1 MKRYYQGCICVGL
14 LLILAAT
21 AFGSLFWGAAALEPA
36 DVLDALK
43 ARIAHTEPGS
53 RNLYNLVIQ
62 VRLPRVCLC
71 LLAGAALSVVGI
83 LMQTLTGN
91 PLAEPYILGVSSGAS
106 AGAAVAIVFRWF
118 AFLPTGR
125 VVFSAFLGSFVA
137 IALVVAL
144 QGRSTSPVRLVLTG
158 MGVSAFFQAA
168 TTLII
173 YASNNEAQARSAQ
186 YWLTGSFSGSNW
198 ADVRSTLAALILLLA
213 LCRLLEKKLD
223 LMLLRHLYR
232 QYPANGHIRVDGVPM
247 ERISRRQYARRVAV
261 MMQLQSFAESELK
274 VDEVVRTGRYP
285 YKRVILPYDREDEA
299 ILEKA
304 LRETL
309 ILTLHDLNLAAR
321 YCDTILLMRSGTI
334 LAEGAPS
341 EILTHAWIEKG
352 FGVEVSVIERNEE
365 IYIGV

>member
-1 MKRYYQGCICVGL
+1 M
-14 LLILAAT
+14 ILAAT
-21 AFGSLFWGAAALEPA
+21 AFGSLFWGAAALEPT

-71 LLAGAALSVVGI
+71 LLAGAALSVAGI

-106 AGAAVAIVFRWF
+106 AGAAGAIVFRWF

-158 MGVSAFFQAA
+158 MGVSAFLQAA

-213 LCRLLEKKLD
+213 LCRLLEKELD
-223 LMLLRHLYR
+223 LMLLGQDAAAQSGMNVRAMQLILILLS
-232 QYPANGHIRVDGVPM
+232 A
-247 ERISRRQYARRVAV
+247 VAV
-261 MMQLQSFAESELK
+261 S
-274 VDEVVRTGRYP
+274 VVVSVSGLVGFVGLIIPHIMRRMVSTAHRWL
-285 YKRVILPYDREDEA
+285 VVA
-299 ILEKA
+299 SA
-304 LRETL
+304 LAGGCF
-309 ILTLHDLNLAAR
+309 LNLADTVAR
-321 YCDTILLMRSGTI
+321 TAFSPQEMPIGVMTAFI
-334 LAEGAPS
+334 GAPAF
-341 EILTHAWIEKG
+341 ILMI
-352 FGVEVSVIERNEE
+352 RR
-365 IYIGV
+365 IYHEDRG